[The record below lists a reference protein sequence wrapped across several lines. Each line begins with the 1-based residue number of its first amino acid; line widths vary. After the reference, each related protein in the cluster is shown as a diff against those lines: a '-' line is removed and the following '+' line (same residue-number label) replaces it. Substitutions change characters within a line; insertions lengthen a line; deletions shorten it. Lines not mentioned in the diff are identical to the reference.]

1 MEKKTNIMIK
11 NKYFDSC
18 AYPISLNEKKL
29 NFQKKNFLK
38 FKIFKACLNIKNY
51 NQNNFLKINRIIKK
65 TNFFIPIFHYQN
77 QISLNKQINF
87 IFKNNYK
94 IIKIHPRFL
103 KKDLKKNF
111 LFYKKIFNFCEK
123 KKISI
128 MFCTFS
134 SFEKKV
140 LDYDQLFYLS
150 KLVNLTSKINV
161 VLMHSGGSDL
171 LKYYERFRF
180 KYNVYLDLSYTAQH
194 YYNSSVFKDILFLI
208 KKFDKRLIIGSD
220 YPSLSLDIFI
230 KVNKLFLKKI
240 SKKKFNNIMK
250 NNLENLIN
258 DVQK

>member
-1 MEKKTNIMIK
+1 MIK
-11 NKYFDSC
+11 DKYFDSC
-18 AYPISLNEKKL
+18 AYPISLSEKKIDL
-29 NFQKKNFLK
+29 QKKLFLK
-38 FKIFKACLNIKNY
+38 YKIYKACLHIKNY
-51 NQNNFLKINRIIKK
+51 NQNNFSKINRIIKK

-77 QISLNKQINF
+77 KISLKKQINF
-87 IFKNNYK
+87 IAKNNFK

-111 LFYKKIFNFCEK
+111 SSYKKIFNLCEK
-123 KKISI
+123 KKITI

-150 KLVNLTSKINV
+150 KLVNLTSKTNV

-171 LKYYERFRF
+171 IKYYERFRF

-194 YYNSSVFKDILFLI
+194 YCNTSVFEDILFLI
-208 KKFDKRLIIGSD
+208 EKFDKRIVIGSD
-220 YPSLSLDIFI
+220 YPSLSLDVFK
-230 KVNKLFLKKI
+230 KVNKLFKKKI
-240 SKKKFNNIMK
+240 IKKKFNNIIK

-258 DVQK
+258 EVQK

>member
-1 MEKKTNIMIK
+1 MIK